1 MIRIASAVG
10 VLVLFGG
17 PALSA
22 DPPSKGVKSVAL
34 SVEPK
39 EAKPGQTVRVK
50 LTIELESGFTIYAT
64 EQSDKNATD
73 FVTAIPY
80 PAPGPVVFVG
90 SIKEPESPVLK
101 AEPLLGIKA
110 LRVFEGK
117 VVFER
122 AAVVAP
128 TTAAGPTTIKLAGLK
143 LQACDDK
150 NCYPGKAISPEVEL
164 KVLPGPAVEIEKKYK
179 EEVEKALK
187 K

>member
-1 MIRIASAVG
+1 MVRIVCG
-10 VLVLFGG
+10 VLCSLLWST
-17 PALSA
+17 PTLAA
-22 DPPSKGVKSVAL
+22 DPPSKGVKAVAV

-39 EAKPGQTVRVK
+39 EAKPGQTVTVK
-50 LTIELESGFTIYAT
+50 LTVELEPGFTIYAT
-64 EQSDKNATD
+64 TQTDKLAAD
-73 FVTAIPY
+73 FVTTIPY
-80 PAPGPVVFVG
+80 PAPGAVVFVG
-90 SIKEPESPVLK
+90 SVKEPESPVLK
-101 AEPLLGIKA
+101 AEPALGIKA

-128 TTAAGPTTIKLAGLK
+128 TAAAGPTPIKIAGLK

-150 NCYPGKAISPEVEL
+150 NCYPGKAISPEAEL
-164 KVLPGPAVEIEKKYK
+164 KVLPGPAVEVEKKYK